1 MMRIVKYP
9 SKHFEEEVKR
19 FCSRPESNR
28 DIKSVVGSILK
39 NVQRKGDSSI
49 LEYTAKIDGVD
60 LAGRGLRVPLSMME
74 RAMKSLPQNDRKAIM
89 EAISCVEEF
98 HRRNF
103 PQDWSGKNLH
113 GARVGEAFSPLERI
127 GIWIPG
133 GVVPLVS
140 TVIMTASL
148 ANIAGIREV
157 AIFTP
162 PQKNGSVHRRLL
174 AAMALCQVKEVY
186 RMAGV
191 PAVGAMAYGTESI
204 RPVCKIF
211 GPGNAYVIEAK
222 RQVFGEIGVDLLP
235 GPSEVMIIADGDA
248 RADWVAADLIAQ
260 AEHGLGGRVFLV
272 TSSKRLLD
280 AVIIEIKSQVK
291 HLRNRE
297 TVEAVLGKEFLVI
310 LVDRI
315 HQAVKVANRI
325 APEHLEIHTKRSKWD
340 RLVSGIHNAGAIFL
354 GNQTPTVL
362 GDFTAGPSHVLPTG
376 GSGRFMSGLRLSDFF
391 RRTSIVEYD
400 ESCLKRAR
408 ETVEAFSQMEQ
419 LDGHRNSLR
428 IRFQN
433 ERRELDGGSDF
444 PDV

>member
-1 MMRIVKYP
+1 MRIVKYP
-9 SKHFEEEVKR
+9 SRQFEEGVTH
-19 FCSRPESNR
+19 FCGRPESNR
-28 DIKSVVGSILK
+28 DIKSVVGSILE
-39 NVQRKGDSSI
+39 NVQRKGDSAI

-60 LAGRGLRVPLSMME
+60 LAGGGFRIPLSMMK
-74 RAMKSLPQNDRKAIM
+74 RAKQSLPKSDLKAIK
-89 EAISCVEEF
+89 EAIRCVEDF
-98 HRRNF
+98 HKRNF
-103 PQDWSGKNLH
+103 PRDWNEKNIH
-113 GARVGEAFSPLERI
+113 GARVGEAFSPLDRI

-140 TVIMTASL
+140 TVIMTVAL

-157 AIFTP
+157 TIFTP
-162 PQKNGSVHRRLL
+162 PQKNGSVNRRLL

-191 PAVGAMAYGTESI
+191 PAVGAMAYGTETI

-235 GPSEVMIIADGDA
+235 GPSEIMIIADGKA

-272 TSSKRLLD
+272 TTSKRLLD
-280 AVIIEIKSQVK
+280 SVKIEIKSQVK
-291 HLRNRE
+291 YLRHRA
-297 TVEAVLGKEFLVI
+297 TIEAVLEIGFLAV

-325 APEHLEIHTKRSKWD
+325 APEHLEIHTEQSRWD
-340 RLVSGIHNAGAIFL
+340 RLMRGIHNAGAIFL

-376 GSGRFMSGLRLSDFF
+376 GAGRFLSGLRLSDFF

-400 ESCLKRAR
+400 ESCLERAR
-408 ETVEAFSQMEQ
+408 ETVEAFSRMEQ
-419 LDGHRNSLR
+419 LDGHRHSLR
-428 IRFQN
+428 IRLQDK
-433 ERRELDGGSDF
+433 RRESNGG
-444 PDV
+444 